1 MTQVLLT
8 QREGDVVVLTMN
20 RADSM
25 NALSP
30 ELLTALA
37 AGISGAEEAGARA
50 LVLTGAGASF
60 CSGADLKQRG
70 RMSADAGE
78 NIDLYYNPVARAI
91 ADLRIPLIV
100 AMNGP
105 AVGAGAGFAIGG
117 DIVIAERSAYLLFAF
132 VNIGLVPDAGTTW
145 HLTRSV
151 GKARAMDM
159 LLSGEK
165 IDAAAAHDAGLV
177 SRVVDDGTALNEA
190 KALASR
196 LAQGPSKSIGL
207 IRAQVL
213 HALDHGFEASLD
225 MERAHQSTA
234 GFTQDF
240 AEAIAAFREKRKPEF
255 KGR

>member
-1 MTQVLLT
+1 MTEQLLT
-8 QREGDVVVLTMN
+8 EREGDVVVFTIN
-20 RADSM
+20 REDSM
-25 NALSP
+25 NALTP

-37 AGISGAEEAGARA
+37 AGLSGAAEAGARA
-50 LVLTGAGASF
+50 IVLTGAGQSF
-60 CSGADLKQRG
+60 SSGADLKAGSRG
-70 RMSADAGE
+70 SADLGE
-78 NIDLYYNPVARAI
+78 KIDLYYNPVARAI
-91 ADLRIPLIV
+91 ADLSIPFIV

-145 HLTRSV
+145 HLAKSV

-159 LLSGEK
+159 LLSGER
-165 IDAAAAHDAGLV
+165 IGAEAALAAGLV
-177 SRVVDDGTALNEA
+177 SRVVDDGTALAEA
-190 KALASR
+190 KALATR
-196 LAQGPSKSIGL
+196 LAKGPSKAIGL

-213 HALDHGFEASLD
+213 HALDHDFEASLD
-225 MERAHQSTA
+225 TERTHQTTA

-240 AEAIAAFREKRKPEF
+240 AEAVAAFRDKRKPEF